1 MKDNKEFNPE
11 NWMMMLYKSERQTV
25 LECIDDSNGKE
36 GFVEAMSDHFPFI
49 TDDDKRAL
57 FDYLKVDDQINY
69 LRWL

>member
-36 GFVEAMSDHFPFI
+36 GFVEAMSDHFPPFHH
-49 TDDDKRAL
+49 R
-57 FDYLKVDDQINY
+57 
-69 LRWL
+69 R